1 MRYIEQKIIPN
12 YPAGAKKD
20 GFQPILYGYLL
31 DKSPE
36 LIHSGCRPAVIVC
49 PGGSYMFTSDR
60 EADPV
65 AMRFLAAGMQA
76 FVLRYSVAPNQYPA
90 SLLELAE
97 AVALV
102 REHAGEWNID
112 PQRIMICGFSA
123 GGHLCASLGT
133 LWKDPVIRNSMEG
146 RIAPKSFE
154 SEACARQKEELWRPN
169 GMILSY
175 PVISMT
181 LFAHEE
187 SRQMLLGDQNCEK
200 LAEKLSLQNRV
211 TEDTVP
217 TFLWTTQEDE
227 LVPVENTLLF
237 AAALQRHHVP
247 MELHLYE
254 KGIHGLSLCDVS
266 TENTADQIVPDNAGW
281 MEAAIRWLRRR

>member
-1 MRYIEQKIIPN
+1 M
-12 YPAGAKKD
+12 
-20 GFQPILYGYLL
+20 
-31 DKSPE
+31 
-36 LIHSGCRPAVIVC
+36 
-49 PGGSYMFTSDR
+49 
-60 EADPV
+60 
-65 AMRFLAAGMQA
+65 AMRFLAAGMHA
-76 FVLRYSVAPNQYPA
+76 FVLRYSVAPNQFPA

-102 REHAGEWNID
+102 RDHAQEWNID
-112 PQRIMICGFSA
+112 PQQIMICGFSA

-133 LWKDPVIRNSMEG
+133 LWKDPVIGNAMEG
-146 RIAPKSFE
+146 RIPAGSSQTGGKEAP
-154 SEACARQKEELWRPN
+154 WRPN

-187 SRQMLLGDQNCEK
+187 SRQMLLGDQNCEE

-227 LVPVENTLLF
+227 LVPVENTLMF

-247 MELHLYE
+247 LELHLYE
-254 KGIHGLSLCDVS
+254 KGIHGLSLCDVT
-266 TENTADQIVPDNAGW
+266 TENTADQIVPDNTGW
-281 MEAAIRWLRRR
+281 MDAAIRWLRRR

>member
-1 MRYIEQKIIPN
+1 MRYIVEKIIPN

-20 GFQPILYGYLL
+20 PYQPTLYGYLL
-31 DKSPE
+31 DQSPD
-36 LIHSGCRPAVIVC
+36 LKDSDCRRAVIVC
-49 PGGSYMFTSDR
+49 PGGSYVFTSDR

-65 AMRFLAAGMQA
+65 AMRFLAAGMHA
-76 FVLRYSVAPNQYPA
+76 FVLRYSVAPNQFPA

-102 REHAGEWNID
+102 RDHAQEWNID
-112 PQRIMICGFSA
+112 PQQIMICGFSA

-133 LWKDPVIRNSMEG
+133 LWKDPVIGNAMEG
-146 RIAPKSFE
+146 RISAGSPQAGGKEAP
-154 SEACARQKEELWRPN
+154 WRPN

-187 SRQMLLGDQNCEK
+187 SRQMLLGDQNCEE

-247 MELHLYE
+247 LELHLYE
-254 KGIHGLSLCDVS
+254 KGIHGLSLCDVT
-266 TENTADQIVPDNAGW
+266 TENTADQIVPDNTGW
-281 MEAAIRWLRRR
+281 MDAAIRWLRRR